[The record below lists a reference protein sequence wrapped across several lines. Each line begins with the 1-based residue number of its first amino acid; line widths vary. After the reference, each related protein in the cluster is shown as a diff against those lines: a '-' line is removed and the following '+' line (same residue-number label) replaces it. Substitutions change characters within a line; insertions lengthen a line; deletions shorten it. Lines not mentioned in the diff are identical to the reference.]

1 MQLPE
6 LTATTFSEHGALAAA
21 NPQYRPRA
29 GQIQMAMAVA
39 HTLQDGGALVVEAGT
54 GVGKTFAYLIPA
66 LLSGERVLVSTA
78 TKALQDQIFFRDLPF
93 LRQALG
99 ISLHAALLKGRN
111 SYLCPYRLELAESEL
126 DGATTTEVRW
136 IGQVRKWAASTQ
148 TGDMSEMPGFVER
161 SPHLPLVTST
171 RENCLGAQCPSFT
184 QCYVNKARREAQAA
198 DLVVINHHLFF
209 ADMQVRETGM
219 AELLPSVRAV
229 VVDEAHQFNETGVN
243 FLGDQWSNGQVLDFA
258 REALRTCNKMA
269 RGLGDWAQLVYLVD
283 EACKRWMRCL
293 GEGSNTRLNWS
304 ADAPERVDAKEWQA
318 ALQEQADT
326 LEALETALHQ
336 VAAAAPELARLEE
349 RSQMHRHKAQ
359 LFQSKLRAGR
369 VRWVELGGVT
379 IRMVESPL
387 DIAADMRQH
396 WGLVPESATETDT
409 PVAGASAE
417 AQTTGLKP
425 TQPAAEAAAGQ
436 GHAWIFTSATLGA
449 DPQLSHFT
457 QACGLEGAQVL
468 QVPSPFNYSKQSV
481 LYVPADMP
489 DPKDVVAHGRA
500 VAALAAQGAATLGGR
515 TLVLTTTLKALRLIG
530 DALREELLA
539 TDTVEVLIQGEM
551 SKQRLMERFRAP
563 EDGKGYVLVASAT
576 FWEGFDVPGDALQL
590 VVIDKLPFPP
600 PHDPLIQARARKYE
614 EAGQSAFARLFVPE
628 AAIALKQGA
637 GRLIRTETD
646 KGILVLCDPRVVEK
660 AYGRQLLANL
670 PPMSRMRSAANFSEA
685 VKRLAASRL
694 ITTL

>member
-6 LTATTFSEHGALAAA
+6 LTASTFSEHGALAAA
-21 NPQYRPRA
+21 NPNYRPRA
-29 GQIQMAMAVA
+29 GQLQMAQAVA
-39 HTLQDGGALVVEAGT
+39 RTLQDGGALVVEAGT
-54 GVGKTFAYLIPA
+54 GVGKTFAYLIPS
-66 LLSGERVLVSTA
+66 LLSGERILVSTA
-78 TKALQDQIFFRDLPF
+78 TKALQDQIYFRDLPF
-93 LRQALG
+93 LRKALG
-99 ISLHAALLKGRN
+99 ISLNAALLKGRN

-126 DGATTTEVRW
+126 DGASTAEVRW
-136 IGQVRKWAASTQ
+136 IGQVRQWATTTV

-184 QCYVNKARREAQAA
+184 QCYVNKARREALGA

-243 FLGDQWSNGQVLDFA
+243 FLGEQWSNSQLMDFA
-258 REALRTCNKMA
+258 RETLRTGNKLA
-269 RGLGDWAQLVYLVD
+269 RGLGDWAQLVYQVD

-293 GEGSNTRLNWS
+293 GEGTNIRLSWGL
-304 ADAPERVDAKEWQA
+304 DAPERVKADAWQA
-318 ALQEQADT
+318 ALQEQASS
-326 LEALETALHQ
+326 LQALEDALQ
-336 VAAAAPELARLEE
+336 PVAASAPELARLHE
-349 RSQMHRHKAQ
+349 RCQLHRQKAQ
-359 LFQSKLRAGR
+359 LFQTRPRAGR

-387 DIAADMRQH
+387 DIAGDMRTH
-396 WGLVPESATETDT
+396 WGLAAAEATAD
-409 PVAGASAE
+409 VADAADASAE
-417 AQTTGLKP
+417 KP
-425 TQPAAEAAAGQ
+425 AARKAAEATEAQ
-436 GHAWIFTSATLGA
+436 SHAWIFTSATLGA

-481 LYVPADMP
+481 LYVPSDMP
-489 DPKDVVAHGRA
+489 DPKEVGAHGRA
-500 VAALAAQGAATLGGR
+500 VAALAAQGAQALGGR

-539 TDTVEVLIQGEM
+539 TDAVEVLIQGEM
-551 SKQRLMERFRAP
+551 SKQRLMERFREP
-563 EDGKGYVLVASAT
+563 EPDKGYVLVASAT

-600 PHDPLIQARARKYE
+600 PNDPLIQAKARKYE
-614 EAGQSAFARLFVPE
+614 ESGQSAFARLFVPE

-637 GRLIRTETD
+637 GRLIRTESD

-660 AYGRQLLANL
+660 GYGRQLLANL

-694 ITTL
+694 AGTG

>member
-1 MQLPE
+1 M
-6 LTATTFSEHGALAAA
+6 AT
-21 NPQYRPRA
+21 
-29 GQIQMAMAVA
+29 AVA
-39 HTLQDGGALVVEAGT
+39 QTLEEGGALVVEAGT

-78 TKALQDQIFFRDLPF
+78 TKALQDQIYFRDLPF
-93 LRQALG
+93 LRKALG
-99 ISLHAALLKGRN
+99 ISLDAALLKGRS

-126 DGATTTEVRW
+126 DGASTAEVRW
-136 IGQVRKWAASTQ
+136 VGQVRKWSATTV

-184 QCYVNKARREAQAA
+184 QCYVNKARKEALAA

-209 ADMQVRETGM
+209 ADLQVRESGM

-243 FLGDQWSNGQVLDFA
+243 FLGEQWSNSQVLDFA
-258 REALRTCNKMA
+258 REVLRTGNKLA
-269 RGLGDWAQLVYLVD
+269 RGLGDWAQLVFKVD

-293 GEGSNTRLNWS
+293 GDGTHTRINWGD
-304 ADAPERVDAKEWQA
+304 AAPEGADDKEWQES
-318 ALQEQADT
+318 LQEQAQ
-326 LEALETALHQ
+326 ALEELEQALHK
-336 VAAAAPELARLEE
+336 VAASSPELARLEE
-349 RSQMHRHKAQ
+349 RCHIHGQKAQ
-359 LFQSKLRAGR
+359 LFQTKPKAGR
-369 VRWVELGGVT
+369 VRWVELGSVT

-387 DIAADMRQH
+387 DIAADMRAH
-396 WGLVPESATETDT
+396 WGLASTLEGQAEASPAAAHPAQSKRTTDD
-409 PVAGASAE
+409 GAS
-417 AQTTGLKP
+417 
-425 TQPAAEAAAGQ
+425 
-436 GHAWIFTSATLGA
+436 HAWIFTSATLGA

-457 QACGLEGAQVL
+457 QACGLDGAQVL
-468 QVPSPFNYSKQSV
+468 QVPSPFNYTKQSV

-489 DPKDVVAHGRA
+489 DPKEVARHGQA
-500 VAALAAQGAATLGGR
+500 VALLAAEGARALGGR

-530 DALREELLA
+530 DALREALLA
-539 TDTVEVLIQGEM
+539 IDSVEVLIQGEQ
-551 SKQRLMERFRAP
+551 SKQRLMEKFRAP
-563 EDGKGYVLVASAT
+563 ETPGKGYVLVASAT

-614 EAGQSAFARLFVPE
+614 EAGQSSFARLFVPE

-646 KGILVLCDPRVVEK
+646 KGILVLCDPRVVQK
-660 AYGRQLLANL
+660 GYGKQLLANL

-685 VKRLAASRL
+685 VARLAASNAATATPRAQKAVAAVSGDEASL
-694 ITTL
+694 TD

>member
-1 MQLPE
+1 MIEMQLPE
-6 LTATTFSEHGALAAA
+6 LTASTFSEHGALAAA
-21 NPQYRPRA
+21 NPNYRPRA
-29 GQIQMAMAVA
+29 GQLQMAQAVA

-54 GVGKTFAYLIPA
+54 GVGKTFAYLIPS
-66 LLSGERVLVSTA
+66 LLSGERILVSTA
-78 TKALQDQIFFRDLPF
+78 TKALQDQIYFRDLPF
-93 LRQALG
+93 LRKALG
-99 ISLHAALLKGRN
+99 ISLNAALLKGRN

-126 DGATTTEVRW
+126 DGASTAEVRW
-136 IGQVRKWAASTQ
+136 IGQVREWAATTV

-184 QCYVNKARREAQAA
+184 QCYVNKARREALGA

-243 FLGDQWSNGQVLDFA
+243 FLGEQWSNSQLLDFA
-258 REALRTCNKMA
+258 REALRTGNKLA
-269 RGLGDWAQLVYLVD
+269 RGLGDWAQLVYQVD

-293 GEGSNTRLNWS
+293 GEGTNIRLSWGL
-304 ADAPERVDAKEWQA
+304 DAPERVKAEAWQA
-318 ALQEQADT
+318 ALQEQAST
-326 LEALETALHQ
+326 LQALEDALLP
-336 VAAAAPELARLEE
+336 VAASAPELARLHE
-349 RSQMHRHKAQ
+349 RCQLHRQKAQ
-359 LFQSKLRAGR
+359 LFQTRPRAGR

-387 DIAADMRQH
+387 DIAGDMRTH
-396 WGLVPESATETDT
+396 WGLTAAEAVADEMDAAGAGTEK
-409 PVAGASAE
+409 PVAR
-417 AQTTGLKP
+417 K
-425 TQPAAEAAAGQ
+425 AAEAAQAQ
-436 GHAWIFTSATLGA
+436 SHAWIFTSATLGA

-481 LYVPADMP
+481 LYVPSDMP
-489 DPKDVVAHGRA
+489 DPKEVGAHGRA
-500 VAALAAQGAATLGGR
+500 VAALAAQGAQALGGR

-539 TDTVEVLIQGEM
+539 TDAVEVLIQGEM
-551 SKQRLMERFRAP
+551 SKQRLMERFREP
-563 EDGKGYVLVASAT
+563 EPDKGYVLVASAT

-590 VVIDKLPFPP
+590 VIIDKLPFPP
-600 PHDPLIQARARKYE
+600 PNDPLIQARARKYE
-614 EAGQSAFARLFVPE
+614 ESGQSAFARLFVPE

-637 GRLIRTETD
+637 GRLIRTESD

-660 AYGRQLLANL
+660 GYGRQLLANL

-685 VKRLAASRL
+685 VKRLAANRL
-694 ITTL
+694 AGAG

>member
-6 LTATTFSEHGALAAA
+6 LTASTFSEHGALAAA
-21 NPQYRPRA
+21 NPNYRPRA
-29 GQIQMAMAVA
+29 GQLQMAQAVA
-39 HTLQDGGALVVEAGT
+39 RTLQDGGALVVEAGT
-54 GVGKTFAYLIPA
+54 GVGKTFAYLIPS
-66 LLSGERVLVSTA
+66 LLSGERILVSTA
-78 TKALQDQIFFRDLPF
+78 TKALQDQIYFRDLPF
-93 LRQALG
+93 LRKALG
-99 ISLHAALLKGRN
+99 ISLNAALLKGRN

-126 DGATTTEVRW
+126 DGASTAEVRW
-136 IGQVRKWAASTQ
+136 IGQVRQWATTTV

-184 QCYVNKARREAQAA
+184 QCYVNKARREALGA

-243 FLGDQWSNGQVLDFA
+243 FLGEQWSNSQLMDFA
-258 REALRTCNKMA
+258 RETLRTGNKLA
-269 RGLGDWAQLVYLVD
+269 RGLGDWAQLVYQVD

-293 GEGSNTRLNWS
+293 GEGTNIRLSWGL
-304 ADAPERVDAKEWQA
+304 DAPERVKADAWQA
-318 ALQEQADT
+318 ALQEQASS
-326 LEALETALHQ
+326 LQALEDALQ
-336 VAAAAPELARLEE
+336 PVAASAPELARLHE
-349 RSQMHRHKAQ
+349 RCQLHRQKAQ
-359 LFQSKLRAGR
+359 LFQTRPRAGR

-387 DIAADMRQH
+387 DIAGDMRTR
-396 WGLVPESATETDT
+396 WGLAAAEATTD
-409 PVAGASAE
+409 AADAADASAE
-417 AQTTGLKP
+417 KP
-425 TQPAAEAAAGQ
+425 AARKAAEATEAQ
-436 GHAWIFTSATLGA
+436 SHAWIFTSATLGA

-481 LYVPADMP
+481 LYVPSDMP
-489 DPKDVVAHGRA
+489 DPKEVGAHGRA
-500 VAALAAQGAATLGGR
+500 VAALAAHGAQALGGR

-539 TDTVEVLIQGEM
+539 TDAVEVLIQGEM
-551 SKQRLMERFRAP
+551 SKQRLMERFREP
-563 EDGKGYVLVASAT
+563 VPDKGYVLVASAT

-600 PHDPLIQARARKYE
+600 PNDPLIQAKARKYE
-614 EAGQSAFARLFVPE
+614 ESGQSAFARLFVPE

-637 GRLIRTETD
+637 GRLIRTESD

-660 AYGRQLLANL
+660 GYGRQLLANL

-694 ITTL
+694 AGTG

>member
-6 LTATTFSEHGALAAA
+6 LTASTFSEHGALAAA
-21 NPQYRPRA
+21 NPNYRPRA
-29 GQIQMAMAVA
+29 GQLQMAQAVA

-66 LLSGERVLVSTA
+66 LLSGERILVSTA
-78 TKALQDQIFFRDLPF
+78 TKALQDQIYFRDLPF
-93 LRQALG
+93 LRKALG
-99 ISLHAALLKGRN
+99 ISLNAALLKGRN

-126 DGATTTEVRW
+126 DGASAAEVRW
-136 IGQVRKWAASTQ
+136 IGQVRQWSATTV

-171 RENCLGAQCPSFT
+171 RENCLGAQCPSFA
-184 QCYVNKARREAQAA
+184 QCYVNKARREALGA

-243 FLGDQWSNGQVLDFA
+243 FLGEQWSNSQLLDFA
-258 REALRTCNKMA
+258 REALRTGNKLA
-269 RGLGDWAQLVYLVD
+269 RGLGDWAQLVYQVD

-293 GEGSNTRLNWS
+293 GEGTNIRLSWGL
-304 ADAPERVDAKEWQA
+304 DAPERVKAEAWQA
-318 ALQEQADT
+318 ALQEQAST
-326 LEALETALHQ
+326 LQALEDALQ
-336 VAAAAPELARLEE
+336 PVAASAPELGRLHE
-349 RSQMHRHKAQ
+349 RCQLHRQKAQ
-359 LFQSKLRAGR
+359 LFQTRPRAGR

-387 DIAADMRQH
+387 DIAGDMRTH
-396 WGLVPESATETDT
+396 WGLAAAETAADEPEAADASAEKPAARKAAEATETQ
-409 PVAGASAE
+409 S
-417 AQTTGLKP
+417 
-425 TQPAAEAAAGQ
+425 
-436 GHAWIFTSATLGA
+436 HAWIFTSATLGA

-481 LYVPADMP
+481 LYVPSDMP
-489 DPKDVVAHGRA
+489 DPKEVGAHGRA
-500 VAALAAQGAATLGGR
+500 VAALAAQGAQALGGR

-539 TDTVEVLIQGEM
+539 TDSVEVLIQGEM
-551 SKQRLMERFRAP
+551 SKQRLMERFREP
-563 EDGKGYVLVASAT
+563 EPDKGYVLVASAT

-590 VVIDKLPFPP
+590 VIIDKLPFPP
-600 PHDPLIQARARKYE
+600 PNDPLIQARARKYE
-614 EAGQSAFARLFVPE
+614 ESGQSAFAHLFVPE

-637 GRLIRTETD
+637 GRLIRTESD

-660 AYGRQLLANL
+660 GYGRQLLANL

-694 ITTL
+694 AGTA